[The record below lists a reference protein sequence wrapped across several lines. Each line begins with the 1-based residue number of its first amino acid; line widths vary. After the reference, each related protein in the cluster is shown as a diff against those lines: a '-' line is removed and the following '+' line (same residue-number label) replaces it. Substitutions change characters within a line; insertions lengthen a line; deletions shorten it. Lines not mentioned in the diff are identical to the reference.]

1 MSEMEE
7 LMQNIDNRVEAS
19 IRNYANLLNALC
31 LLNKMRVTTRHGDFS
46 SSRLRE
52 YRALASRVRH
62 DGRHIA
68 KDMACLIDQLDEM
81 MGEPRPTMLG

>member
-7 LMQNIDNRVEAS
+7 LKQDIDNRVVAS
-19 IRNYANLLNALC
+19 IRSSMNLLNALD
-31 LLNKMRVTTRHGDFS
+31 LLNKMRMTSKHGDLS
-46 SSRLRE
+46 SNRLRE
-52 YRALASRVRH
+52 CRMLASRVRH
-62 DGRHIA
+62 NGRHIA